1 MKDVLKDVVL
11 NTACALLGRKELARL
26 GRSIS
31 RRARL
36 DVPNGIEANGE
47 LMVID
52 SVLAH
57 QPSHNSPAVIFDC
70 GANVGRYVQ
79 AIAQRAASI
88 GATGVTVHAFEP
100 SAKTFASLQR
110 NLAGTSGI
118 QQVLNC
124 MALSD
129 QVLENAS
136 LHVAHETAGTNSL
149 LKGDVERPTEAV
161 RVTTLDRYCEANG
174 IANVL
179 LLKIDTEGNDYNVLL
194 GAQRILA
201 SGKIAAVQ
209 FEYNYRWIYARRFL
223 RDVFELLAPLGYDI
237 GKVTPK
243 GIEFYPFWHPELE
256 TYVEGNYVAC
266 RTEWRGRFPQINWWA
281 ADIVTRK

>member
-1 MKDVLKDVVL
+1 MKDALKDAVL

-52 SVLAH
+52 TMLAH
-57 QPSHNSPAVIFDC
+57 QPSPRSSPIIFDC

-79 AIAQRAASI
+79 AVAQRAASI
-88 GATGVTVHAFEP
+88 GATDVTVHAFEP
-100 SAKTFASLQR
+100 SAKTFASLQQ
-110 NLAGTSGI
+110 NLAATAGI
-118 QQVLNC
+118 KQVLNC

-129 QVLENAS
+129 QIIENAP
-136 LHVAHETAGTNSL
+136 LHVAFETAGTNSL
-149 LKGDVERPTEAV
+149 LKGDVERQTEAV
-161 RVTTLDRYCEANG
+161 HVSTVDHYCEANG
-174 IANVL
+174 VANVL

-194 GAQRILA
+194 GAQRMLA

-223 RDVFELLAPLGYDI
+223 RDVFELLEPLGYGL
-237 GKVTPK
+237 GKVTPE
-243 GIEFYPFWHPELE
+243 GVEFYPFWHPELE
-256 TYVEGNYVAC
+256 TYVEGNYLAC
-266 RTEWRGRFPQINWWA
+266 RTEWRDRFPQIKWWA
-281 ADIVTRK
+281 AETVKRK